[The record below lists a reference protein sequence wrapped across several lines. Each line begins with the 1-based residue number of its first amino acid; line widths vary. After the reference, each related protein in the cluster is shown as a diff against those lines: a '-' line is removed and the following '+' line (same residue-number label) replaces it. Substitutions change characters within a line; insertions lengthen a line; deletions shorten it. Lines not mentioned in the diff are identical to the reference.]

1 MLNIKDGESMYGLN
15 GRNEEKEMRERYN
28 AMVNVLSDIFSC
40 GRWDIED
47 LFDSENNFE
56 VGEITK
62 RWVEENGSL
71 PDRNTIYYETMLD
84 FVSEHE
90 LEMGV
95 DVDIYTNDC
104 LDTHI
109 YAREG
114 LDEEIIKEME
124 NLFNMNVKTLN
135 Y

>member
-1 MLNIKDGESMYGLN
+1 MYGLN
-15 GRNEEKEMRERYN
+15 GRNKEKEMRERYN

-47 LFDSENNFE
+47 LFDSENNIE

-62 RWVEENGSL
+62 RWVEECGSL
-71 PDRNTIYYETMLD
+71 PDRNTIYYEAMLD
-84 FVSEHE
+84 FASEHE
-90 LEMGV
+90 LEMAI
-95 DVDIYTNDC
+95 DVDIYTNAC
-104 LDTHI
+104 LNTHI

-114 LDEEIIKEME
+114 LDEKIVEEMG
-124 NLFNMNVKTLN
+124 NLFNMNVETLN

>member
-1 MLNIKDGESMYGLN
+1 MYGLN
-15 GRNEEKEMRERYN
+15 GRSEEKEMQERYN
-28 AMVNVLSDIFSC
+28 AMVNVLSDIFNC

-47 LFDSENNFE
+47 LFDSENNIE
-56 VGEITK
+56 VGEITI
-62 RWVEENGSL
+62 RWVEECGSL
-71 PDRNTIYYETMLD
+71 PDRNTIYYEAMLD
-84 FVSEHE
+84 FASEHE

-95 DVDIYTNDC
+95 DVDIYTNAC

-114 LDEEIIKEME
+114 LGEEIIEEME
-124 NLFNMNVKTLN
+124 NLFNMSVETLN